1 MLGIICGL
9 ASEAATVRTLP
20 DAKIAVSCADPR
32 IGCQLVRKLIQQGA
46 TRLLSFG
53 LAGGLAPELPAGAL
67 VIGTAVQTD
76 QRLWQVDTTW
86 CDQLKHCLPQAET
99 GKVWG
104 SGSMVVTPST
114 KAELFQ
120 RSQCMIADM
129 ESQIVAEA
137 ATDAGLPFAILRAV
151 IDTADMGLPP
161 AALAPL
167 DGQGNPKL
175 GNILLS
181 LMQQPSQLPE
191 LLHLG
196 RNNQLALAALRQAT
210 TALA

>member
-1 MLGIICGL
+1 MIGILCGL
-9 ASEAATVRTLP
+9 ASEAAAVRNLP

-32 IGCQLVRKLIQQGA
+32 IGRRLVHELIQQGS

-53 LAGGLAPELPAGAL
+53 LAGGLAPELPVGAL
-67 VIGTAVQTD
+67 VIGTEVQTE
-76 QRLWQVDTTW
+76 QRLSQADTAW
-86 CDQLKHCLPQAET
+86 CNQLKHNLPRAET

-104 SGSMVVTPST
+104 SESMVVTPSA
-114 KAELFQ
+114 KAELYL
-120 RSQCMIADM
+120 RTQCMIADM

-137 ATDAGLPFAILRAV
+137 AAAAGLPFAILRAV

-161 AALAPL
+161 AALTSLAS
-167 DGQGNPKL
+167 QGKPKL
-175 GNILLS
+175 GLILLS
-181 LMQQPSQLPE
+181 LAQRPSQLPE
-191 LLHLG
+191 LLRLG